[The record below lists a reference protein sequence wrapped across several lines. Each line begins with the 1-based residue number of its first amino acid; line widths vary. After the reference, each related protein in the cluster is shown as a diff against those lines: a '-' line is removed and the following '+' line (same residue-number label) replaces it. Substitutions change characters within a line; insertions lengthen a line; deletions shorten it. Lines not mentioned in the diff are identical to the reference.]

1 LVRVRFE
8 KPLLASIPDVMTS
21 RVVWCRDLAA
31 SGEEGS
37 RFGIGV
43 TLVH

>member
-1 LVRVRFE
+1 
-8 KPLLASIPDVMTS
+8 VMTS

-31 SGEEGS
+31 HAGAEGA

-43 TLVH
+43 SLVH